1 MSLVDRLKKYTSAEA
16 KEKRKRER
24 AEKVVH
30 KISAQAG
37 RVKLAT
43 RRMEIRAE
51 LAEAR
56 AKLSLAKAKEYEAE
70 AKRRRA
76 EREMK
81 GEGFLGNLARELRGS
96 PKRKTTRRK

>member
-24 AEKVVH
+24 AEKIVH
-30 KISAQAG
+30 KIMAQAG
-37 RVKLAT
+37 KVKLET
-43 RRMEIRAE
+43 RRMEIRAD
-51 LAEAR
+51 LAEAK
-56 AKLSLAKAKEYEAE
+56 AKLSLAKSREYEAE

-81 GEGFLGNLARELRGS
+81 GEGFLHSLARELRGS
-96 PKRKTTRRK
+96 SKRKTKRRK

>member
-1 MSLVDRLKKYTSAEA
+1 MSLIDRVKKYASAEA

-30 KISAQAG
+30 KIMAQAG

-43 RRMEIRAE
+43 RRMEIKAE

-81 GEGFLGNLARELRGS
+81 GEGFLHSLARELRGS
-96 PKRKTTRRK
+96 PKRKTKRRK